1 MNKESP
7 TFTIVLATEE
17 TEAPNIYIDNDEGK
31 ECTCEK
37 IEDKLVCTSDDN
49 NMPENKE
56 YEIYYKNNCGILVK
70 TGVIVSYTKEEIQI
84 ETGSSYIS
92 MAPLLIAG
100 LLLMLL

>member
-17 TEAPNIYIDNDEGK
+17 TETPNIYIDNDERM

-37 IEDKLVCTSDDN
+37 IENTLVCTLDDN
-49 NMPENKE
+49 KMPENKE
-56 YEIYYKNNCGILVK
+56 YEIYYKNNCGVLVK
-70 TGVIVSYTKEEIQI
+70 TGVTVSYTKEEIQI

-92 MAPLLIAG
+92 MTPMLIGG